1 MEELMRFE
9 VGCRLR
15 YQVKAPIAF
24 VFNVAVADSACQ
36 EITEEQL
43 QTNPALAVE
52 EVKLVAGSRH
62 MRLHAPASE
71 FTLDYR
77 ASGTRAPVRVPTA
90 GLAEVSPAELPLDIV
105 HYVYP
110 SRYCPSDQLLNFAA
124 REFAAVE
131 PGYVR
136 VEAICDWIYANV
148 EYAFGA
154 SDTHTTANDTLLSR
168 RGVCRDFA
176 HLGIAL
182 CRALNIPA
190 RFVTGYVQGL
200 QPPDFHACFEAYLG
214 QRWFLFDP
222 TKLTPLGS
230 LARIGT
236 GRDAADASFATIFGS
251 AQMMEMSVFYHEEV
265 QETESDGHT
274 ALSTC

>member
-1 MEELMRFE
+1 MRFE

-43 QTNPALAVE
+43 RTNPALAVE

-71 FTLDYR
+71 FALDYR
-77 ASGTRAPVRVPTA
+77 ASGTRAPAPTA
-90 GLAEVSPAELPLDIV
+90 GLAEVPPAELPLDIV

-124 REFAAVE
+124 LEYAPVE

-136 VEAICDWIYANV
+136 VKAICDWVHANV

-154 SDTHTTANDTLLSR
+154 SDAHTAANDTLLSR

-176 HLGIAL
+176 HLAIAL

-190 RFVTGYVQGL
+190 RFVRVRPGFAAARFSRLLRSLFGPALVSLRLDEVDPAGL
-200 QPPDFHACFEAYLG
+200 AHKDRYRSG
-214 QRWFLFDP
+214 
-222 TKLTPLGS
+222 G
-230 LARIGT
+230 
-236 GRDAADASFATIFGS
+236 GRRVFCDDNRFRADDGDERVLSRGS
-251 AQMMEMSVFYHEEV
+251 ARDRIRR
-265 QETESDGHT
+265 T
-274 ALSTC
+274 